1 MKKRMIEMI
10 SQEDL
15 VTVLEIARVGLA
27 MNFDEIGEELDL
39 SDAELNRIRNDLI
52 KTLEGEGK

>member
-1 MKKRMIEMI
+1 MI

-39 SDAELNRIRNDLI
+39 SDEELNRIRNDLI
-52 KTLEGEGK
+52 NTLEGERNALES

>member
-1 MKKRMIEMI
+1 MI

-27 MNFDEIGEELDL
+27 MNFDEIGKELDL

-52 KTLEGEGK
+52 NTLEGEVR